1 MDYLFG
7 PSRAT
12 AKAAHNP
19 WAKISKADLNKYLI
33 KQDKQQ
39 CKKVVECLVAIAP
52 LLEESAHEVV
62 VEEWWKD
69 LWLQARIVFVVLFLL
84 FLLGGI
90 SLVTAAIEA
99 ESVRDAIKAVYARL
113 KSIKFLD
120 YEVILPLKNR
130 LRNLRSELS

>member
-1 MDYLFG
+1 MSGVAKG
-7 PSRAT
+7 PGQMALTVMPCGAHSRA
-12 AKAAHNP
+12 N
-19 WAKISKADLNKYLI
+19 
-33 KQDKQQ
+33 
-39 CKKVVECLVAIAP
+39 VLVNCTMAP
-52 LLEESAHEVV
+52 LLEEAAHQVV

>member
-19 WAKISKADLNKYLI
+19 WEKISKADLNKYLTN
-33 KQDKQQ
+33 KDKRH

-52 LLEESAHEVV
+52 LLEEAAHEVV

-69 LWLQARIVFVVLFLL
+69 LWLQARIAFVVVLLL

-90 SLVTAAIEA
+90 SLVTAALEA
-99 ESVRDAIKAVYARL
+99 ESVRGAIKAVYARL
-113 KSIKFLD
+113 KNIKFLD

-130 LRNLRSELS
+130 LRRLRSELS